1 MKLLNKIKDG
11 FNMVKDKTIN
21 TINSIGITLKS
32 KENRVIIGL
41 VLVGLGG
48 SLIVSGYIKLPQ

>member
-11 FNMVKDKTIN
+11 FSMVKDKTIN